1 MVVVH
6 VRVPIKPEARER
18 WLELAD
24 AVTGPPRAEDAC
36 RSYQMFEA
44 VETPGTFLFFEEW
57 ESIDG
62 LYNHF
67 HTAHFTELSGA
78 LGDVLA
84 APPEGWVHELA
95 STRTLDETLAA
106 AGIGG

>member
-6 VRVPIKPEARER
+6 ARLSVKPEARER

-24 AVTGPPRAEDAC
+24 AVTGPSRAEDAC
-36 RSYQMFEA
+36 RSYQLFEA
-44 VETPGTFLFFEEW
+44 VETPGVFVFVEEW

-62 LYNHF
+62 LHDHF

-78 LGDVLA
+78 LGEVLA
-84 APPEGWVHELA
+84 GPPEGWVHEVA
-95 STRTLDETLAA
+95 STRTLDETLAD
-106 AGIGG
+106 AGIGA